1 MKKEIVYSLKV
12 MEQLVKLGHIP
23 IATIPNPKNTKF
35 NCWVFE
41 QTEEFQ
47 KDLSVVLKEASQR

>member
-1 MKKEIVYSLKV
+1 MKQEIIYSLKV
-12 MEQLVKLGHIP
+12 MEQLVRLGYVP
-23 IATIPNPKNTKF
+23 VATLPNPKNIKY

-47 KDLSVVLKEASQR
+47 KDLSMVLKEASQK

>member
-1 MKKEIVYSLKV
+1 MKKEIIYSLKV
-12 MEQLVKLGHIP
+12 MEQLVKLGYIP